1 MAVDDGQYLPAQVGG
16 GYSFHPAAQ
25 AFPDVD
31 DDAVGVVRRREGII
45 GFNVLMGNKGG
56 LAIVMTVPFKG
67 EFFAV
72 RRSRLHMKA
81 DGIFIRTAGAE
92 HEGTEE
98 EQEHFH
104 MRP

>member
-1 MAVDDGQYLPAQVGG
+1 
-16 GYSFHPAAQ
+16 
-25 AFPDVD
+25 
-31 DDAVGVVRRREGII
+31 
-45 GFNVLMGNKGG
+45 MGNKGG
-56 LAIVMTVPFKG
+56 LAIVMAVPFKG

-92 HEGTEE
+92 HKGTEE